1 MMPSLAWTSPLWQYH
16 VDQSPPHF
24 HPASNKFLHLT
35 LSKSISM
42 TWSTQK
48 QRTTVIYN
56 ENSQIIRI
64 IEDAKT
70 KCHG

>member
-16 VDQSPPHF
+16 VDQSPPHV

-42 TWSTQK
+42 TSSTQK